1 MKLKYKQPPKQKRT
15 KKNQTSRSIQIAK
28 YNVSISVCGLWPERN
43 TLRFI
48 SMHLILPFD
57 DVVDNQS
64 NYTYHMMVDFFHLSP
79 NIVELNLFIFSK
91 NSKYM
96 KLYRFTSMMMEC
108 NWIFRLENS
117 IFCYGSM
124 WNHVW
129 EVFFSFHFCLLYL
142 YG

>member
-1 MKLKYKQPPKQKRT
+1 MYQYLFVGYDL
-15 KKNQTSRSIQIAK
+15 SEILYAF
-28 YNVSISVCGLWPERN
+28 
-43 TLRFI
+43 FI

-79 NIVELNLFIFSK
+79 NIVELNLFLFSK
-91 NSKYM
+91 NAKYM

-117 IFCYGSM
+117 IFCYGSV

-129 EVFFSFHFCLLYL
+129 EVFFLFIFVYYICVDKSFFSFREMILD
-142 YG
+142 